1 MCAMFRK
8 HYPFPP
14 PPPGIE
20 VAWRAEVRRYSVV
33 VDADAEHYAVSDPQ
47 LELRWYVVSH
57 HTPKGFWA
65 GGRFILNTATK
76 RWANLSEEE
85 AIKSCIARITK
96 HKSILE
102 SRVQRLSADL
112 ACATAALDTAQQ

>member
-1 MCAMFRK
+1 MYRK
-8 HYPFPP
+8 HYPHGVPSQ
-14 PPPGIE
+14 GVE

-33 VDADAEHYAVSDPQ
+33 IDPDAELYGVSAPQ
-47 LELRWYVVSH
+47 LELRWYVVSK

-65 GGRFILNTATK
+65 GGRFVLNTATK

-85 AIKSCIARITK
+85 AIKSCIARIAK

-102 SRVQRLSADL
+102 HRVKRLDADL